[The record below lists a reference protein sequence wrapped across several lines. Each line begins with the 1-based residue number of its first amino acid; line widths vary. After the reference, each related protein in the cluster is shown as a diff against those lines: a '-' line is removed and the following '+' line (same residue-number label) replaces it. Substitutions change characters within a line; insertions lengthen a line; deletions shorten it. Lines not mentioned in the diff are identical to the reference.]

1 MTRDV
6 VAIRYASP
14 VGDERKRRITV
25 EDHTLIT
32 PVSPEARAGVPA
44 TTPSADTNPI
54 TITHDGVRG
63 IAYQRGGHVQ
73 TGNFISGTIDT
84 RCRRVRKTP

>member
-1 MTRDV
+1 M
-6 VAIRYASP
+6 RYASA
-14 VGDERKRRITV
+14 VGEKRKRRITV

-32 PVSPEARAGVPA
+32 PISPETRAGVPA
-44 TTPSADTNPI
+44 STPAADTNPI

-73 TGNFISGTIDT
+73 TGNCISGTIAT
-84 RCRRVRKTP
+84 GCHRARKTP